1 MSTSSVLPPAA
12 ASAPLMDAF
21 PALGALESPE
31 DLVRCSR
38 RSAKVVATGLPGVLG
53 GVVNSASA
61 ADLETMERAFQ
72 SWSSF

>member
-31 DLVRCSR
+31 DLARCAR
-38 RSAKVVATGLPGVLG
+38 RSAKVTAAAGLPGELG

-61 ADLETMERAFQ
+61 ADLHVTRRP
-72 SWSSF
+72 